1 MPVCVWH
8 SAVSLL
14 LQHQHLNLHHQAAL
28 EWVSAR
34 NTKPEVLLM
43 KSGRGRPLDSQFS
56 YISSCYFWYNWNIL
70 SLNRTILAKVVILT
84 QTNATSK
91 FQCTRGAWGRR
102 SHPLLTWKSCSKLIS
117 LLLVAGRC
125 CWPIQVISNVFL
137 RQFWFYF
144 WRPGG
149 RAGAVDQS
157 KLRPR
162 ASFWSISS
170 DSTILQLASIKC
182 TKPHCI
188 VSTVFKWWHCS
199 DVPIY
204 FCSSQASNCYV
215 NAPSLKLTCHS

>member
-1 MPVCVWH
+1 MHKRRLRQKVTSPPHLEKLLQTYFFTFGGGQVLLPNPSYFQCISDAILV
-8 SAVSLL
+8 LL
-14 LQHQHLNLHHQAAL
+14 LAA
-28 EWVSAR
+28 R
-34 NTKPEVLLM
+34 R
-43 KSGRGRPLDSQFS
+43 KS
-56 YISSCYFWYNWNIL
+56 
-70 SLNRTILAKVVILT
+70 
-84 QTNATSK
+84 
-91 FQCTRGAWGRR
+91 
-102 SHPLLTWKSCSKLIS
+102 
-117 LLLVAGRC
+117 RC

-137 RQFWFYF
+137 MQFWFYF
-144 WRPGG
+144 WQPGG

-157 KLRPR
+157 KSRPR

-170 DSTILQLASIKC
+170 ESTILQLASIKC